1 MAVAAPTR
9 LNQDRE
15 RVERRSTY
23 VALIGLFVSLFAA
36 FSTRLMR
43 GRGEV
48 KPLDLALLS
57 MATFRAGRMIAYDQV
72 LGPVREPFTETRPDE
87 SGAGDTTVP
96 EGRGAQRALGEL
108 LSCPIC
114 VGTWVA
120 AILTYGL
127 HLLPG
132 PTRVLLTILSAEAA
146 EERCLGA
153 LWALPRE
160 ATRRGRPRP
169 GDLLVCLGNF
179 LLPRG
184 LRAQMTG
191 RRLRRAIVDQPL
203 SHK

>member
-1 MAVAAPTR
+1 MAVATPRR
-9 LNQDRE
+9 LNLDRE
-15 RVERRSTY
+15 EVERRSTY
-23 VALIGLFVSLFAA
+23 LALVGLFLSLFAT

-48 KPLDLALLS
+48 TPLDVALLG
-57 MATFRAGRMIAYDQV
+57 MATFRAGRMVAYDQV

-114 VGTWVA
+114 AGTWIA

-132 PTRVLLTILSAEAA
+132 PTRVLLTILSAAGAA
-146 EERCLGA
+146 ELLGA
-153 LWALPRE
+153 TTEALSWGG
-160 ATRRGRPRP
+160 AVARRRVGTESAAR
-169 GDLLVCLGNF
+169 
-179 LLPRG
+179 
-184 LRAQMTG
+184 
-191 RRLRRAIVDQPL
+191 
-203 SHK
+203 